1 MKLKLQYFGYLMQRA
16 DLFEKTPVLGKIEG
30 RRRREQQRMRWS
42 NSIPDSMDTLLL
54 LLLLSLFN
62 HIKLSLTSQT
72 AAHQAPPP
80 RDSPSKKT
88 TVGCHFLLQCMHAY
102 ILSRFSHV
110 QPVQPHGQQPNRLL
124 CPWDSPGKNIGV
136 GCHCLLLNGHEF
148 EHTPGDS
155 GWQGRLACC
164 SPWSCIVGNNNEWTT
179 KENPNLC
186 YDKKM
191 NRIPLPGSCAQAC
204 PKGLCCLTSVQLL
217 SHVRLFVTP
226 WTAARQPSL
235 SITTCWS
242 LLKLMSI

>member
-110 QPVQPHGQQPNRLL
+110 QPR
-124 CPWDSPGKNIGV
+124 
-136 GCHCLLLNGHEF
+136 
-148 EHTPGDS
+148 
-155 GWQGRLACC
+155 A
-164 SPWSCIVGNNNEWTT
+164 
-179 KENPNLC
+179 
-186 YDKKM
+186 
-191 NRIPLPGSCAQAC
+191 
-204 PKGLCCLTSVQLL
+204 
-217 SHVRLFVTP
+217 TP
-226 WTAARQPSL
+226 WTAAQQAPLSMGFSRQEYWSGLPLPSPQWTWVWAYSRRQWMTGEAGML
-235 SITTCWS
+235 QSMELHS
-242 LLKLMSI
+242 RK